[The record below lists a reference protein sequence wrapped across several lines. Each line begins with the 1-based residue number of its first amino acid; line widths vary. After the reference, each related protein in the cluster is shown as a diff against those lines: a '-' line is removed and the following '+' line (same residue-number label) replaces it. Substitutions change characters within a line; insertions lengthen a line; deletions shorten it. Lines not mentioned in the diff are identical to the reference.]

1 MHVLGDRPQKR
12 IRLRITDR
20 QPQLGVIS
28 LDSSISDS
36 QNHRCREPYFEEK
49 ICVGRGVYDLVSSR
63 GFYLRIKLVV
73 NAFRSATE
81 DGIVRAFVS
90 ASIGDACGV
99 RRGKPR
105 LHIWGRFKAKNATSN
120 RMNLVVR

>member
-28 LDSSISDS
+28 LAGKELSSISDS
-36 QNHRCREPYFEEK
+36 RNHRCREPYFEEK

-63 GFYLRIKLVV
+63 HSYLRIKLVV
-73 NAFRSATE
+73 NAFRSAIE
-81 DGIVRAFVS
+81 DGTVRAFVS
-90 ASIGDACGV
+90 ASIGDKHLF
-99 RRGKPR
+99 RRQDLPGEGHR
-105 LHIWGRFKAKNATSN
+105 R
-120 RMNLVVR
+120 R